1 MLFLRHFGIV
11 RLMRQRQLA
20 LTQEAVPA
28 GDQFILGRRSRRRT
42 FGEKPM
48 LWDYEH
54 HPQMKTA
61 GSWGQIV
68 PISVRTIHP
77 PPIYPMPPDLSPP
90 HPRTGMHSRW
100 FKRQPLPPPPV
111 VQYEPGKLLI
121 TVAIAMPAQNT
132 QLTNQPRPTTPVYE
146 LGFLNVPWDAQK
158 LSSLNTTA
166 PILPPENTLEDSP

>member
-68 PISVRTIHP
+68 VSLYVLITSLWSSWTSCS
-77 PPIYPMPPDLSPP
+77 LSP
-90 HPRTGMHSRW
+90 
-100 FKRQPLPPPPV
+100 
-111 VQYEPGKLLI
+111 
-121 TVAIAMPAQNT
+121 
-132 QLTNQPRPTTPVYE
+132 
-146 LGFLNVPWDAQK
+146 
-158 LSSLNTTA
+158 
-166 PILPPENTLEDSP
+166 